1 MDPLQFGKIKN
12 SYCSTTH
19 AIIHRIHNWL
29 VATDNPRSTIRCCM
43 IDFSTAF
50 DHIDLKILMY
60 KLQSLNVPPILL
72 NRCADVLLNRQLG
85 VKLDQDKSS
94 WRPVYVGVPRGTK
107 LDLLFFLVM
116 INDLKFNL
124 PLYKYVD
131 Q

>member
-12 SYCSTTH
+12 YSKTH
-19 AIIHRIHNWL
+19 ALIHRIHNWL
-29 VATDNPRSTIRCCM
+29 VAMDNPRSTHRCCM
-43 IDFSTAF
+43 IDFSKAL

-60 KLQSLNVPPILL
+60 KLQSLHVPPILL
-72 NRCADVLLNRQLG
+72 NTCADVLLNRHLG

-94 WRPVYVGVPRGTK
+94 WRPVYGGVPRGTK
-107 LDLLFFLVM
+107 LGLLFFLVM